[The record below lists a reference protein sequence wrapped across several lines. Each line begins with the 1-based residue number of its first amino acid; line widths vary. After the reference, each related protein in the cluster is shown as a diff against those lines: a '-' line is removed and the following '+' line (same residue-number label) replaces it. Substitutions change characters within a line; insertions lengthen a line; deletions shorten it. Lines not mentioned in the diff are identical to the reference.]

1 MIFAFLNVLPIH
13 IDSGTELLMNARA
26 ALLDV
31 MHAITKNNVLNVYQ
45 DTTSMKILIP
55 AHVVILLL

>member
-1 MIFAFLNVLPIH
+1 
-13 IDSGTELLMNARA
+13 MNARA